1 MAVPILLEGGAVEWA
16 GDGNGAGS
24 VALVDQGGNPLAQAP
39 GALVGASKYALPIA
53 GFDEDIL
60 RMLRVGR
67 MGGMALNRVNMPLF
81 QDLVDGAAVNTQ
93 QWTQTLTTM
102 TATQANRVVTLNA
115 NNTVTITTVATH
127 TSIAQ
132 FSKPREGVLRLSA
145 RMRLDWQAAGATLQF
160 GFALVST
167 TTEQVNNGIFARVT
181 TAGNIDIVIAQN
193 NADVATK
200 NTGVSVGAGADQ
212 VNPSRWY
219 DVDLFVMDDA
229 VRLVIQASDGDT
241 ATAPVV
247 DSTLGFTLTQPAD
260 SIPRAL
266 PVTLRVLNVTAPAT
280 AARLFYSGVVV
291 VQQDIDERRSIQHA
305 MARVGRG
312 GILNPASGAQLA
324 NYANSAAPASATL
337 SNTAAGYTT
346 LGGQWQF
353 AAVAGAETDYALFGF
368 AVPAGYALHITGVR
382 IDTTVTGAAV
392 ATTATLLQ
400 WFVGRA
406 NAVTLA
412 SNSFRKA
419 IGMQTLP
426 VGAAIGSLAAPIDH
440 QFDVPF
446 VVDSGQTFHLG
457 LKMPVGTATAS
468 SVIRGVACI
477 DGYLE

>member
-1 MAVPILLEGGAVEWA
+1 MAVPILLQGGAVEWA
-16 GDGNGAGS
+16 GDANGAGRVLLYDS
-24 VALVDQGGNPLAQAP
+24 AGNPLAQP
-39 GALVGASKYALPIA
+39 NGTLVSARQGLPMA
-53 GFDEDIL
+53 GFDDDIL

-115 NNTVTITTVATH
+115 NNTVTLTTVASH
-127 TSIAQ
+127 SSLGW
-132 FSKPREGVLRLSA
+132 FSKPREGVLRMSA

-160 GFALVST
+160 GFAQVSG
-167 TTEQVNNGIFARVT
+167 TTEQANQGIFARVT
-181 TAGNIDIVIAQN
+181 TAGNVEIVITHN

-200 NTGVSVGAGADQ
+200 ATGVSVGVGVGQ

-229 VRLVIQASDGDT
+229 VRLVMQASDGDT
-241 ATAPVV
+241 ATAPTV
-247 DSTLGFTLTQPAD
+247 DSTLGFALAQTAEATIRSLPLTF
-260 SIPRAL
+260 
-266 PVTLRVLNVTAPAT
+266 RVLNVTAPAT
-280 AARLFYSGVVV
+280 ASRLFYSGIVVML
-291 VQQDIDERRSIQHA
+291 QDIEETRPFQHA
-305 MARVGRG
+305 LARVGRSSL
-312 GILNPASGAQLA
+312 LNPGTGVQLA
-324 NYANSAAPASATL
+324 NYANSAAPTSATL

-368 AVPAGYALHITGVR
+368 AVPTGYTLHVTGVR

-392 ATTATLLQ
+392 ATTVTLLQ
-400 WFVGRA
+400 WFLGRA

-412 SNSFRKA
+412 SASFRKTL
-419 IGMQTLP
+419 GMQSLP
-426 VGAAIGSLAAPIDH
+426 VGAAIGSLAAPVVWQADT
-440 QFDVPF
+440 PF